1 MSLKE
6 KSIGEYKEST
16 KSNNSITSTGTT
28 TKNVEKFIENS
39 INFFFFFFFRF

>member
-6 KSIGEYKEST
+6 QPIVECKEST

-28 TKNVEKFIENS
+28 TKNVENHTENN
-39 INFFFFFFFRF
+39 INFF